1 MVQSPNLPAGYD
13 EDYDE
18 PEEQQQQPD
27 SLALA
32 SSSAAAPSTTSN
44 NGNDYGGKGPV
55 SPRIQAA
62 EEEEDGPDTGAATAA
77 EENAHGLA
85 DQQQQQEDLSSK
97 QRAGSYGA
105 ATTASVVHR
114 LPARPVFGAAPSS
127 ASQLPPNPALA
138 AAAASSLPP
147 RPPSS
152 SSSTAAPTPTP
163 TPSGSRLPPG
173 MTYNPALHPPKR
185 ELPVPD
191 GLPGDRVADV
201 DPEKYWT
208 LRGHLNELCG
218 IGGTSRF
225 PGSQPVSFDLES
237 LKLLEQEDFWVC
249 EKSDGVRVLVLIVA
263 TGFGQEVY
271 LVDRKNDV
279 YQVYWLTFPHQDGEE
294 FNHSNTVLDGEFVID
309 VDPVTGAHIPRL
321 LVFDL
326 LVLDSENV
334 MHRPLEKRYG
344 RLANFV
350 VEPYKKFQKKVPAEV
365 RANQPFEV
373 VLKKQELSYGIEAVF
388 RDHVPKLLHGNDG
401 LIFTSAEA
409 PYTPGTD
416 PKILKWKPPSENSID
431 FLLQLK
437 FPARTDHP
445 NEPDFLAKPMFM
457 LMMNHGHEGNHYFD
471 IMEVPDDTWEEW
483 KASGEQFDDR
493 VVEVVWDWSRS
504 TWKFMRFRDDKYE
517 GNYKTV
523 VTSIIKSIQH
533 GVEAEQLVAHA
544 GFIRKA
550 WKARQAQRAELAKRE
565 AAAERA
571 RREGGSGANGAYEQ
585 GQQQAVQGSGGY
597 GGAARPLPPPPSH
610 AGGPP
615 PPASAMMGLK
625 R

>member
-18 PEEQQQQPD
+18 PEELEQLPPAD
-27 SLALA
+27 
-32 SSSAAAPSTTSN
+32 AAALPTSSTNGDATAPAAGNGSN
-44 NGNDYGGKGPV
+44 GGMV
-55 SPRIQAA
+55 SPRIQAG
-62 EEEEDGPDTGAATAA
+62 EEEEDRLSTSAGEYGQAGERGEQEQGEVPATEQQPGSIGAEAA
-77 EENAHGLA
+77 AVSTPPVSHP
-85 DQQQQQEDLSSK
+85 
-97 QRAGSYGA
+97 
-105 ATTASVVHR
+105 
-114 LPARPVFGAAPSS
+114 LPARPAAAAPPARSHPPTASLPLPSRPSS
-127 ASQLPPNPALA
+127 AAL
-138 AAAASSLPP
+138 ST
-147 RPPSS
+147 PPSHS
-152 SSSTAAPTPTP
+152 HP

-191 GLPGDRVADV
+191 GLPGDRVADI

-309 VDPVTGAHIPRL
+309 VDPVTGRHIPRL

-344 RLANFV
+344 RLANYV
-350 VEPYKKFQKKVPAEV
+350 VAPYKKFQAKVPEEV

-373 VLKKQELSYGIEAVF
+373 ILKKQELSYGIEAVF

-437 FPARTDHP
+437 FPARSDHP

-483 KASGEQFDDR
+483 KASGEQYDDR

-504 TWKFMRFRDDKYE
+504 TWKFMRFRDDKFE

-550 WKARQAQRAELAKRE
+550 WKMRQAQRAEQAKRE
-565 AAAERA
+565 AIK
-571 RREGGSGANGAYEQ
+571 GAHGHDPS
-585 GQQQAVQGSGGY
+585 QQQQYHHQQAMQGTGGY
-597 GGAARPLPPPPSH
+597 GGGGGAARPPPLPPVSH
-610 AGGPP
+610 PGGPS
-615 PPASAMMGLK
+615 ASAAMMGLK